1 MPQAQKSAFLSAP
14 EGNAAKQSPEKR
26 SGALPRRTAIAQSGR
41 AGIRIACPFGT
52 QCLPQAIATTLYKF
66 LSKIEIYLAGKKVK
80 APSRRTGVFLIG
92 VEALVPNSQLDEV

>member
-1 MPQAQKSAFLSAP
+1 MPQAEKSAFLSAP

-26 SGALPRRTAIAQSGR
+26 SGALPRRTAGQSGR

-52 QCLPQAIATTLYKF
+52 QCLPQAIATKLYEF

>member
-1 MPQAQKSAFLSAP
+1 MPQAQKSAFVRAL

-26 SGALPRRTAIAQSGR
+26 SGALPHRTAIAQRGR
-41 AGIRIACPFGT
+41 AGIRVTCPFGT
-52 QCLPQAIATTLYKF
+52 QCLPQAIATKLYEF
-66 LSKIEIYLAGKKVK
+66 LSNIEIYLIRKKVK